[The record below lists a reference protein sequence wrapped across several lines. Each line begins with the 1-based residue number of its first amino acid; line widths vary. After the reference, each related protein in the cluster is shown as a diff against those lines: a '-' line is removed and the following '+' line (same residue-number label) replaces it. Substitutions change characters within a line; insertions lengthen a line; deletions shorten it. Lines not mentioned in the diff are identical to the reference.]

1 MVEVEGTQPTSSSAR
16 EGMTCHE
23 TLQVEISEPKARLDK
38 FLKIKFPDTSRGTFQ
53 RLIESEDVLVNN
65 RPTKATYHPQ
75 AGDEISI
82 QWPEPVAAEAQPE
95 NIPLNI
101 LFEDEQLI
109 VLNKPV
115 GMVVHPAAGHATG
128 TLVNALLHY
137 CAGKLS
143 GIGGVARPGIVHR
156 LDKDTSGCLVV
167 AKDDSAH
174 HALSSQFADHKTRKI
189 YQAIVCDRPP
199 QAHGTIRHSIA
210 RHPVHRK
217 KMAVAAH
224 GRDAI
229 TNYRLLKKLNR
240 SALVEVELYTGRTH
254 QIRVHFQHAKCPLVG
269 DKVYGGHTPR
279 TFEKATGYKAPR
291 QMLHAIS
298 LGFTHPASG
307 KELTFESPLPAD
319 FMDALSFL
327 KTR

>member
-1 MVEVEGTQPTSSSAR
+1 MSHRKTLRVETS
-16 EGMTCHE
+16 
-23 TLQVEISEPKARLDK
+23 QPKARLDK
-38 FLKIKFPDTSRGTFQ
+38 FLQMKFPDTSRGTFQ

-167 AKDDSAH
+167 AKDDSTH
-174 HALSSQFADHKTRKI
+174 NSLSTQFSDRKTIKI
-189 YQAIVCDRPP
+189 YQALVCGHPP
-199 QAHGTIRHSIA
+199 KAKCTVNAPIA

-217 KMAVAAH
+217 KMTVVVS
-224 GRDAI
+224 GRPSHTDFHVVEA
-229 TNYRLLKKLNR
+229 LKE
-240 SALVEVELYTGRTH
+240 SALVEAKLYTGRTH
-254 QIRVHFQHAKCPLVG
+254 QIRVHLQHLGCPLVG
-269 DKVYGGHTPR
+269 DHIYGAR
-279 TFEKATGYKAPR
+279 AARNFEQATGYKAPR

-298 LGFTHPASG
+298 LGFTHPATG

-319 FMDALSFL
+319 FIDALSFL